1 MNAVLHFLDDLPLR
15 VAFLIAL
22 HGLALLIVGSLALV
36 LGARSSSMENYEGPR
51 WRWFGWFAIFKG
63 MGVVGSLALGASG
76 GGRPPVFYDM
86 IYVGIA
92 LPAWLAGAQFVW
104 TTWRGWLPKTMPWLP
119 CGAWLLAVTAAL
131 TFAGLRGLTILHPIL
146 ATSVGLAVLVTL
158 VMEARSL
165 ERRGTVRGA
174 VEMMLV
180 VAGLGGL
187 LVLEWLG
194 RDYYA
199 LMQGWTTNTLPLYAQ
214 QKFGLMTVATACA
227 WTLLVG
233 WWLWMREHVSRLDAR
248 GWLRRAL
255 WLMPLGLSTMVTTG
269 FMLLNHI
276 KIEGNERADRVY
288 EQRLKNAAVTLE
300 IAAKEAGVTEFGSVL
315 SRLAAVNRDLDAI
328 AIGRMVDG
336 KLQVVVSSSSTVPIP
351 VRPHLWRYGNRTD
364 ERFAESKVSFSSAFM
379 QDELGTY
386 SLFCEPCPRIDGGW
400 LMFRVSY
407 FMWAETMGPVIG
419 QATFIILLA
428 GILLVSAVVFSIQRE
443 IAGEVRI
450 NFARVEATSRAKSEL
465 LARASHELRTPI
477 QGVLG
482 YTDLLERSSLGPR
495 QRSWV
500 EALRNQGAHLQRLVN
515 DLLDFGALQNG
526 HLRIEANP
534 VSTAGVA
541 RDALAVVRPQAEVNG
556 LACSMVIDDTVPAWV
571 SGDATRLRQILV
583 NLLGN
588 AVKFTE
594 RGKVDLR
601 VSATREPGGDH
612 RLLFSVTDTG
622 PGIAPDELSSIFEPH
637 GRLRRHPA
645 EGAGLGLALTR
656 SLCEA
661 MRGELKV
668 QSEPGFGSTFM
679 ASVVL
684 KSIQDPGE
692 EPRVAS
698 VLPMLGLRVLVV
710 EDNTPLRLL
719 LGAWLGELGC
729 TSVLVGD
736 GEAAL
741 VSAKAGHFD
750 AVVLDLGLPGIDGH
764 AVARSLCDGVS
775 RATRPWIVGLSAHAG
790 DSDRQAALE
799 AGMDRFLSKPV
810 TLTELAAVLRRE
822 TIEATPSNGWLGSRL
837 LRGNTLRQV
846 LTAAEEETPVRISA
860 LRLAADAGAWDKVA
874 AMAHYLCNT
883 ADVLGAVVLREACI
897 DCENAAKSG
906 DVTRAALLVQTIERL
921 GMERP
926 IS

>member
-1 MNAVLHFLDDLPLR
+1 MNAVLYFLDDLPLR

-36 LGARSSSMENYEGPR
+36 LGARSSAIENYEGPR

-63 MGVVGSLALGASG
+63 MGVAGSLALGASG

-119 CGAWLLAVTAAL
+119 GGVWLLAVTAAL
-131 TFAGLRGLTILHPIL
+131 SFAGLRGLTILHPIL
-146 ATSVGLAVLVTL
+146 ATTVGLAVLVTL

-174 VEMMLV
+174 VDMMLV

-288 EQRLKNAAVTLE
+288 EQRLKNTAVSLE
-300 IAAKEAGVTEFGSVL
+300 IAVKEGGVTEFGSVL
-315 SRLAAVNRDLDAI
+315 NRLAAVNRDLDAI
-328 AIGRMVDG
+328 AIGKMVDG
-336 KLQVVVSSSSTVPIP
+336 KLETLVSTAPGAPIP

-407 FMWAETMGPVIG
+407 STWADTMGPVIG
-419 QATFIILLA
+419 QATFIIVLA
-428 GILLVSAVVFSIQRE
+428 GILVVSVVVFAIQGE
-443 IAGEVRI
+443 IAGEVRV
-450 NFARVEATSRAKSEL
+450 NFARAEATSRAKSEL
-465 LARASHELRTPI
+465 LSRASHELRTPI

-482 YTDLLERSSLGPR
+482 YTDLLERTSLGPR

-500 EALRNQGAHLQRLVN
+500 EALRNQGTHLLRLVN

-526 HLRIEANP
+526 KLRIEASP
-534 VSTAGVA
+534 VSTGLVA
-541 RDALAVVRPQAEVNG
+541 RDALAVVKPQAEVNG
-556 LACSMVIDDTVPAWV
+556 LACSLVIDDTVPSWV
-571 SGDATRLRQILV
+571 HGDATRLRQILV

-588 AVKFTE
+588 AVKFTD
-594 RGKVDLR
+594 RGKIDLH
-601 VSATREPGGDH
+601 VSASRLAGDEY
-612 RLLFSVTDTG
+612 RLLFTVTDTG
-622 PGIAPDELSSIFEPH
+622 PGIAPDELESIFEPH
-637 GRLRRHPA
+637 GRLRRNPA

-661 MRGELKV
+661 MGGELKV
-668 QSEPGFGSTFM
+668 QSEQGFGSTFM

-684 KSIQDPGE
+684 PVIHAPDDQP
-692 EPRVAS
+692 EPAGA
-698 VLPMLGLRVLVV
+698 LPLLELRVLVV
-710 EDNTPLRLL
+710 EDNTPLRIL
-719 LGAWLGELGC
+719 LGAWLSELGC

-736 GEAAL
+736 GESALIAA
-741 VSAKAGHFD
+741 KKEHFD
-750 AVVLDLGLPGIDGH
+750 AVILDLGLPGIDGH
-764 AVARSLCDGVS
+764 EVARELCDGVS

-790 DSDRQAALE
+790 DEDRRNALA

-810 TLTELAAVLRRE
+810 TLPELAAVLRRE
-822 TIEATPSNGWLGSRL
+822 TIEASPSNGWLGSRL
-837 LRGNTLRQV
+837 LRGNTLKQV
-846 LTAAEEETPVRISA
+846 QVAAEEETPVRISA
-860 LRLAADAGAWDKVA
+860 LKLAADAGAWDKVA

-883 ADVLGAVVLREACI
+883 ADVLGAMVLREACI
-897 DCENAAKSG
+897 DCEKAAKAG
-906 DVTRAALLVQTIERL
+906 DAKRVALLVQTIERL